1 MKGLTLPILL
11 SLVVHGGGA
20 VGLWALWLGG
30 GVAPS
35 PLTALVIELE
45 ALVVASAPPPFDP
58 PALASW
64 LASPP
69 SPRGV
74 ARPAEA
80 PDRVEAPSPAEA
92 LRPEALPPDPPQAP
106 GASPARAAEALP
118 ASRPPAPPPE
128 APPTAVL
135 ASPPVAV
142 AEPPSPIRL
151 GGPPVA
157 ATVAPVTGPP
167 ALPAP
172 PPPVERSDV
181 LLASPAGGGTGAG
194 PGPDPGPPSAA
205 PLEGRS
211 AVATPDFLTALAPA
225 GTGGSAGSRETAV
238 PAEYDGYV
246 RALRL
251 RIQDRLVYPWLAVRQ
266 RLGGVVELEIQVDR
280 QGRLARARVVG
291 GEAAGLL
298 RDAALRAVRDAT
310 PLAFP
315 PGVDGRPLTITL
327 PVVFELR

>member
-11 SLVVHGGGA
+11 SLVVHGGVA

-35 PLTALVIELE
+35 PLTALVIELD
-45 ALVVASAPPPFDP
+45 ALVVASPPSPPAP
-58 PALASW
+58 PALASR
-64 LASPP
+64 LASP
-69 SPRGV
+69 SAPRGV
-74 ARPAEA
+74 ARPA
-80 PDRVEAPSPAEA
+80 EAPSPAEA

-106 GASPARAAEALP
+106 GASRARAAEALP

-135 ASPPVAV
+135 ASPSVAV
-142 AEPPSPIRL
+142 AEPPSPTRL
-151 GGPPVA
+151 GGPSVA

-167 ALPAP
+167 AVPAP
-172 PPPVERSDV
+172 TTPVERSDV
-181 LLASPAGGGTGAG
+181 LSASPAGRGTGAG
-194 PGPDPGPPSAA
+194 PGPGPDPDPPSAA

-211 AVATPDFLTALAPA
+211 AVAAPDSLTALAPA

-238 PAEYDGYV
+238 AAEYDGYV
-246 RALRL
+246 RALRR

-280 QGRLARARVVG
+280 EGRLARARVVG

-298 RDAALRAVRDAT
+298 RDAALRAVRDAM

-315 PGVDGRPLTITL
+315 PGVDGRPLIITL